1 MRSCSGAAKKM
12 EDILFFVGSTDR
24 IIATLRY
31 FRERSSL
38 HELDTVMV
46 MGDGDKSNKYYSK
59 EGKLQSIVMD
69 GLEDFLGML
78 QYPRGEGYKGG
89 CRRLL
94 ENQNAY
100 DAIMAAINSNEM
112 TNAKLGRMLNFT
124 LNVSHCQIKRG
135 RALHKDMENM
145 DKKSWIRRPSA
156 VPKNAIKEGK
166 IQNESDPFLI
176 ILFLHS

>member
-1 MRSCSGAAKKM
+1 
-12 EDILFFVGSTDR
+12 
-24 IIATLRY
+24 
-31 FRERSSL
+31 
-38 HELDTVMV
+38 MV